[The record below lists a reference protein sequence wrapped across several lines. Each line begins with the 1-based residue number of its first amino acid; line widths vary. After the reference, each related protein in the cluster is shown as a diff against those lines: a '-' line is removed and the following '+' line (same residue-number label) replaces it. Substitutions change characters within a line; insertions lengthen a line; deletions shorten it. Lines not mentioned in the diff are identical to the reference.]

1 MWKRWVSRKQSLVNY
16 SCGYA
21 YLNICIYNYTCIY
34 TYIYRPTYNVA
45 EDKSVMKPR
54 TRRMRLYTVMIC
66 CGLHRQSVHACDRK
80 ERTRHGS
87 QQTPGT
93 IKNTCVELLHCR
105 NGSSLTRS
113 SHHRWIERNT
123 AEEESHSC
131 HVIDLLRCLQSALRA
146 ATCVL
151 LCLSMYML
159 PCLFPF
165 QAVCFCRCLCDGS
178 CMRIV
183 CITHKLLDIMG
194 LSSGRHLTSEII
206 N

>member
-1 MWKRWVSRKQSLVNY
+1 MYIQLY
-16 SCGYA
+16 MH
-21 YLNICIYNYTCIY
+21 IY
-34 TYIYRPTYNVA
+34 TYIYRHIYRPTYNVA

-113 SHHRWIERNT
+113 SHHR
-123 AEEESHSC
+123 
-131 HVIDLLRCLQSALRA
+131 
-146 ATCVL
+146 
-151 LCLSMYML
+151 
-159 PCLFPF
+159 
-165 QAVCFCRCLCDGS
+165 
-178 CMRIV
+178 
-183 CITHKLLDIMG
+183 
-194 LSSGRHLTSEII
+194 
-206 N
+206 